1 MQKSTRV
8 RVTGPLEPYVT
19 GFRQELARQG
29 YSPSTAGAHLYL
41 MAHVSRWLA
50 TAQLGPADLSAAQVN
65 LFLRDRRASGQ
76 VRRLTPRGLI
86 PLLGYLRELGV
97 VPGPLAPVP
106 DGPLDRLVTEFGDYL
121 AAERGL
127 ARGTI
132 RWYRH
137 VAELFLS
144 AHREKAGVD
153 GRDLR
158 SLTAAEVT
166 PFLLSQCRGRSAG
179 SLNNVATGLRALLRF
194 LYVAGYT
201 STPLADAV
209 LAGPGWRDSGTSRA
223 LEGVEV
229 ARLIASC
236 DRRSAAGRRDF
247 AILTVL
253 ARLGLRAREVAALS
267 VDDVDW
273 RGGELAV
280 AGKGNRHD
288 RLPLPADVG
297 KAVADYCRRG
307 RRSGGCRAL
316 FLHVRA
322 PCGALSPSAVSYVVV
337 RASGRAGLPR
347 AGAHRLRH
355 SAAAAMRRAGAPLFE
370 IGQVLRHRHTATT
383 AGYAKDD
390 FAALATVARGWPGG
404 AA

>member
-1 MQKSTRV
+1 MKKSTPV
-8 RVTGPLEPYVT
+8 LVPGPLEPYAT
-19 GFRQELARQG
+19 GYRWELARQG
-29 YSPSTAGAHLYL
+29 YSPSTAEAHLHL

-50 TAQLGPADLSAAQVN
+50 TARLGPADLSAAQVN

-86 PLLGYLRELGV
+86 PLLGYLRELGA
-97 VPGPLAPVP
+97 VPEPVAPVP
-106 DGPLDRLVTEFGDYL
+106 DDPLVEEFAGFL

-127 ARGTI
+127 AGGTI

-137 VAELFLS
+137 VAGLFLS

-153 GRDLR
+153 GSDLR

-166 PFLLSQCRGRSAG
+166 PFPLSQCRGRSAG

-201 STPLADAV
+201 PTPLADAV

-223 LEGVEV
+223 LEEVEV
-229 ARLIASC
+229 TRLIASC

-253 ARLGLRAREVAALS
+253 ARLGLRAREVAVLS

-288 RLPLPADVG
+288 RLPLPVDVG
-297 KAVADYCRRG
+297 RALADYCRRG

-322 PCGALSPSAVSYVVV
+322 PYAALSPSAVSYVVV

-347 AGAHRLRH
+347 TSAHRLRH
-355 SAAAAMRRAGAPLFE
+355 SAAGAMRRAGAPLFE

-383 AGYAKDD
+383 ALYAKDD
-390 FAALATVARGWPGG
+390 LAALATVARSWPEG
-404 AA
+404 AS

>member
-1 MQKSTRV
+1 MKKATCV

-29 YSPSTAGAHLYL
+29 YAPSTATAHLQL

-50 TAQLGPADLSAAQVN
+50 AAQLGPADLSAARVE
-65 LFLRDRRASGQ
+65 LFLRERRASGQ

-97 VPGPLAPVP
+97 VPEPATPVP
-106 DGPLDRLVTEFGDYL
+106 DGPLDRLVAEFAGYL

-127 ARGTI
+127 SEPTI
-132 RWYRH
+132 RWNRH

-144 AHREKAGVD
+144 AHRDTLRVD
-153 GRDLR
+153 GSGLR
-158 SLTAAEVT
+158 GLTAAEVT
-166 PFLLSQCRGRSAG
+166 PFLLSQCSSRGAG
-179 SLNNVATGLRALLRF
+179 SLNNVATALRTLLRF
-194 LYVAGYT
+194 CYVQGHTA
-201 STPLADAV
+201 TPLAGAV
-209 LAGPGWRDSGTSRA
+209 HAGPGWRDGGISRA
-223 LEGVEV
+223 LQAGEV
-229 ARLIASC
+229 ARLLASC

-267 VDDVDW
+267 LDDVDW
-273 RGGELAV
+273 RGGALVV

-288 RLPLPADVG
+288 QLPVPVDVG
-297 KAVADYCRRG
+297 RALADYCRRG
-307 RRSGGCRAL
+307 RRSGRCRTL
-316 FLHVRA
+316 FLQVRA
-322 PCGALSPSAVSYVVV
+322 PYAALSPSAVSHVVV
-337 RASGRAGLPR
+337 RACGRAGLPP

-355 SAAAAMRRAGAPLFE
+355 SAATAMRRAGAPLLE
-370 IGQVLRHRHTATT
+370 IGQILRHRHTVTT
-383 AGYAKDD
+383 AVYAKDD
-390 FAALATVARGWPGG
+390 LDALATVARRWPGG